1 MGSILAGLVGVG
13 LLWLLGLPL
22 LLAWLGGWSVPAFAL
37 YGLDKQRARA
47 GDWRIPEAFLHALAL
62 VGGVLGAWAGR
73 AVFHHKTRQPS
84 FLVVLV
90 VASVLWAGVALV
102 AILR

>member
-1 MGSILAGLVGVG
+1 VG
-13 LLWLLGLPL
+13 LLWVLGLPL
-22 LLAWLGGWSVPAFAL
+22 LPAWLAGWSVPAFAM
-37 YGLDKQRARA
+37 YGIDKRQARS
-47 GDWRIPEAFLHALAL
+47 GGWRIPEAFLHALAL

-73 AVFHHKTRQPS
+73 VIFHHKTRERV

-90 VASVLWAGVALV
+90 IASVLWAGVVVV